1 MWEGETR
8 YENATWREI
17 CENRRS
23 GGKGSGVTHQR
34 VGVTCGE
41 EGHMCD
47 TYVRDTHMCC
57 ETHVFLRCMFVC
69 DKCVAQSATREW
81 VCRQGGRI
89 MILYTYIYMYDM
101 M

>member
-41 EGHMCD
+41 EGHD
-47 TYVRDTHMCC
+47 KKGVWREIC
-57 ETHVFLRCMFVC
+57 ENCRSVGEV
-69 DKCVAQSATREW
+69 SGATQQRVGKAYE
-81 VCRQGGRI
+81 
-89 MILYTYIYMYDM
+89 D
-101 M
+101 